1 MYNEPKKIWLGY
13 GGEYCGVK
21 QARDIARNHFLQA
34 VAEFCPEVVRDLKTR
49 VLPIY
54 SQWAE
59 QAKTEEQYRSPLEGT
74 IHPIFRTFL
83 LIEKN
88 APIVAEALR
97 QWSERYHLTGFR
109 RGFYCIG
116 TVMVG

>member
-21 QARDIARNHFLQA
+21 QARGIARNHFLQA

-59 QAKTEEQYRSPLEGT
+59 QAKTEEQYRSPLPFTRYSEPFCSLRNT
-74 IHPIFRTFL
+74 RPL
-83 LIEKN
+83 LLKLYGNGVNDI
-88 APIVAEALR
+88 
-97 QWSERYHLTGFR
+97 T
-109 RGFYCIG
+109 
-116 TVMVG
+116 